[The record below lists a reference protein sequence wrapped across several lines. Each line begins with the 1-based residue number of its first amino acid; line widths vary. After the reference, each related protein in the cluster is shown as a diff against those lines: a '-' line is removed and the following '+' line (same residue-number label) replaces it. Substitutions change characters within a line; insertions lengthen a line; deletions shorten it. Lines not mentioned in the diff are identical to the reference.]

1 MNSSSSFGFLPYQA
15 SASQMSSPGAQAHP
29 QHHQQHSHQQQQ
41 HHHPHHHQQQQTLS
55 QQQLSHELAQELSSP
70 PPLPLHASSLHS
82 SSSTAASL
90 SGSST
95 SPISVSASGTLL
107 SATVNSNGNHGAGN
121 NNATHGNNNGLGG
134 NTGSNTSTAVGS
146 PTGVGPTV
154 ASNLGGSQH
163 GGHPTINT
171 AMLSNYGGMLS
182 SPPHSSQAQSSSNS
196 STPGSILPTTP
207 HQTADL
213 DTILATYA
221 SQPEL
226 LKMIIASKTEEDRRW
241 AEEARFKMMDLMLRE
256 NRGMNLMTGYEG
268 LLAQTSQTNPT
279 GTPGSSITTGNMGG
293 HPSSSTT
300 TATTTSTAT
309 PQPSSTTVSPTSAT
323 MQIPTTSLGLSSTG
337 KRFMDDDDFDS
348 PSSASLSGV
357 AGGLRGGNGTL
368 GGLGGVGLAGGG
380 NGGGG
385 FGGQGPEHGLAR
397 KRSVTFARDIHHG
410 HLRSQSMSSMPSGP
424 HSISTVTST
433 PLSNPS
439 NQFGTLSMLGLTGP
453 NTSLQ
458 SHISSSFQQHP
469 QPPSSGSLTTLQQ
482 QYQQP
487 SHQSHQP
494 PHHQTPHQFPQH
506 QHQQNQHLPPQF
518 GQYPQ
523 MFSYHTTLPQ
533 LQHQNV
539 IRRTN
544 SLSHLSQFAQSSVS
558 GGTNLLDQQ
567 RLAAGRPRNVS
578 ASSLRTQDDS
588 DEESD
593 DDYSDHPVMGGMNSR
608 PGSSLSM
615 NNMMGGNGETSLTLE
630 FSDLAS
636 VSGPSGLGQGGYS
649 HHQHQQHQSPH
660 HHQSYGGHNSVVSM
674 TMAALGP
681 GAITSTGL
689 RPASGSLS
697 SLTGGSG
704 GGGGGADVGS
714 GGGNGVG
721 ADQKRKRKRREMQ
734 PVNKIVDSAEP
745 HIDQF
750 LWKNNGNTTQKKT
763 GCKSIYYKCSNSANG
778 CTVNKTV
785 TEKEG
790 GGYVTKYRGEHLD
803 DCIKLKRAQQ
813 AAQAA
818 QQAAHHAYST

>member
-15 SASQMSSPGAQAHP
+15 SASHMTSPGAQAHP
-29 QHHQQHSHQQQQ
+29 QHQQQQHPHQQQQ
-41 HHHPHHHQQQQTLS
+41 HHHHTHQQQQTLS

-70 PPLPLHASSLHS
+70 PSLPLHSSSLHS
-82 SSSTAASL
+82 SSSTTASL

-95 SPISVSASGTLL
+95 SPIASGTLL
-107 SATVNSNGNHGAGN
+107 SATINSNGSNCVGN
-121 NNATHGNNNGLGG
+121 NSATHG

-146 PTGVGPTV
+146 PTGGVGPTV
-154 ASNLGGSQH
+154 ASSLGASQH

-196 STPGSILPTTP
+196 STPGSVLPTTP

-268 LLAQTSQTNPT
+268 LLAQTSQTTPT
-279 GTPGSSITTGNMGG
+279 GTPGSSVTTGNMGG

-300 TATTTSTAT
+300 TATTTTSSSS
-309 PQPSSTTVSPTSAT
+309 QPSSTTVSPTSAT
-323 MQIPTTSLGLSSTG
+323 MQTPTTSLGLSSTG
-337 KRFMDDDDFDS
+337 KRFMDDDDFDTPS
-348 PSSASLSGV
+348 PASLSGV
-357 AGGLRGGNGTL
+357 AGGLRGGNGSL
-368 GGLGGVGLAGGG
+368 GGLGGVGFSGGG
-380 NGGGG
+380 NSGGG
-385 FGGQGPEHGLAR
+385 FGGQGPDHGLAR

-458 SHISSSFQQHP
+458 SQMSSSFQQHP
-469 QPPSSGSLTTLQQ
+469 QSPSSGSLTSLQQ

-494 PHHQTPHQFPQH
+494 PHHQPPHQFSQH

-558 GGTNLLDQQ
+558 GGISLLDQQ

-578 ASSLRTQDDS
+578 ASSLRTRDDS
-588 DEESD
+588 DDESD
-593 DDYSDHPVMGGMNSR
+593 DDYSDHPVMGGMHSR

-649 HHQHQQHQSPH
+649 HHQHQQHQPA

-689 RPASGSLS
+689 RPTSDSLS

-704 GGGGGADVGS
+704 NGGNGGGGGGADASS
-714 GGGNGVG
+714 GGGNGV
-721 ADQKRKRKRREMQ
+721 DQKRKRKRREMQ

>member
-1 MNSSSSFGFLPYQA
+1 MNSSSSFGFLPYQTT
-15 SASQMSSPGAQAHP
+15 ASQITSPGAQAHP
-29 QHHQQHSHQQQQ
+29 QQQQHHHQQQQPHQQQQ
-41 HHHPHHHQQQQTLS
+41 HPHQQTLS

-70 PPLPLHASSLHS
+70 PPLSLHASSLHS
-82 SSSTAASL
+82 STSTAASL

-95 SPISVSASGTLL
+95 SPISVSSGTLL
-107 SATVNSNGNHGAGN
+107 SSNVHA
-121 NNATHGNNNGLGG
+121 NGGG
-134 NTGSNTSTAVGS
+134 PGSNTNNQGTGNNTTHGGSPGLVGGHNGNNSAAGS
-146 PTGVGPTV
+146 PTGVGPTA
-154 ASNLGGSQH
+154 ASSLGGASQH

-171 AMLSNYGGMLS
+171 AMLSSYGGMLS
-182 SPPHSSQAQSSSNS
+182 SPPHSSSQAQSSSNS
-196 STPGSILPTTP
+196 STPGSILTTPP

-213 DTILATYA
+213 DTILATFS

-256 NRGMNLMTGYEG
+256 NRGGMNLMTGYEG
-268 LLAQTSQTNPT
+268 LLAQAATSPNAT
-279 GTPGSSITTGNMGG
+279 GTPGSSITTENMGG
-293 HPSSSTT
+293 HPSTA
-300 TATTTSTAT
+300 TATTTTTTSVVTT
-309 PQPSSTTVSPTSAT
+309 HPSSTSTIATLQTPTS
-323 MQIPTTSLGLSSTG
+323 SLGLSSTG
-337 KRFMDDDDFDS
+337 KRFMDDDDFDT
-348 PSSASLSGV
+348 PSSASLT
-357 AGGLRGGNGTL
+357 GGFRGNGAL
-368 GGLGGVGLAGGG
+368 GGLGGVSIAAGGA
-380 NGGGG
+380 GGGG
-385 FGGQGPEHGLAR
+385 FSGQGPDHGLAR

-453 NTSLQ
+453 NTALQ
-458 SHISSSFQQHP
+458 QHTPSSFQQYP
-469 QPPSSGSLTTLQQ
+469 QPPSSGPLTLQQ
-482 QYQQP
+482 QYQQQQP
-487 SHQSHQP
+487 PPHQP
-494 PHHQTPHQFPQH
+494 HQAPHHQQTHQFPQH
-506 QHQQNQHLPPQF
+506 QHQTNQHLPPQF

-544 SLSHLSQFAQSSVS
+544 SLSHLSQFAQSSPHSLS
-558 GGTNLLDQQ
+558 GGASLLDQQ

-578 ASSLRTQDDS
+578 SSSLRTQDDS
-588 DEESD
+588 DDESD
-593 DDYSDHPVMGGMNSR
+593 EDYSDHPVMGGMNSR

-649 HHQHQQHQSPH
+649 HHHQQQQQSSH
-660 HHQSYGGHNSVVSM
+660 HHQQSYGHNSTMSM

-689 RPASGSLS
+689 RPTSGSMSSTLS
-697 SLTGGSG
+697 SG
-704 GGGGGADVGS
+704 GGGGGNTS
-714 GGGNGVG
+714 GGGADAGGGIGGV
-721 ADQKRKRKRREMQ
+721 DQKRKRKRREMQ

-778 CTVNKTV
+778 CT
-785 TEKEG
+785 
-790 GGYVTKYRGEHLD
+790 
-803 DCIKLKRAQQ
+803 
-813 AAQAA
+813 
-818 QQAAHHAYST
+818 